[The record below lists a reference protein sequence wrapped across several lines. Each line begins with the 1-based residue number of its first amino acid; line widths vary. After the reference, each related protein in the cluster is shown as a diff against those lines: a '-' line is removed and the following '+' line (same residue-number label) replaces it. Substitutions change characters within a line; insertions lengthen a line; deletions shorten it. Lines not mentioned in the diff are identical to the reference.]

1 MAISPTLSIHIYASV
16 CVMCSLLQSNRS
28 RPTLQSTHH
37 LNNTL
42 LSNPTLP
49 PQCLSQKAP
58 SFSPYTPSAQTR
70 LPGTTIIPFP
80 SPLNHQLTTPP
91 QRLPPTPTHSRTRTP
106 RQPPIRLPLAAT
118 PSLRHPPN
126 LRRAFAPGLHP
137 TAHHAQP
144 GGSEEATLALRRQ
157 GQNEVLH
164 GAVDRAAGCDGVFS
178 CCLEV
183 GRWAEGGWGSG
194 G

>member
-1 MAISPTLSIHIYASV
+1 MQASV
-16 CVMCSLLQSNRS
+16 SSVVCSKAIVADHRFSQHII
-28 RPTLQSTHH
+28 STTIHYSQTQH
-37 LNNTL
+37 YRHNVSLKRHRA
-42 LSNPTLP
+42 SPPILP
-49 PQCLSQKAP
+49 PPKPACQVPPSSPSPPLS
-58 SFSPYTPSAQTR
+58 
-70 LPGTTIIPFP
+70 TTIHH
-80 SPLNHQLTTPP
+80 SP
-91 QRLPPTPTHSRTRTP
+91 QRLPPTLTHSRTRTP